1 MQKEKLWNK
10 NYNKVMLTNFTLFF
24 SFYLI
29 TPLLPLYLSETFS
42 ASKDTIGLVLS
53 GYTLVALVIRLFS
66 GYMVDNFARKTVLLV
81 VLFVYFI
88 FFGSY
93 LIAGSLLAFALLH
106 FTEVLSGLQPWQTP
120 QWQLMF
126 FLLPDEMRV

>member
-1 MQKEKLWNK
+1 MQEEKLWNK

-53 GYTLVALVIRLFS
+53 GYTLVALIIRLFS

-93 LIAGSLLAFALLH
+93 LIAGSLLVF
-106 FTEVLSGLQPWQTP
+106 
-120 QWQLMF
+120 
-126 FLLPDEMRV
+126 